1 MDIFEAIKN
10 RRSIRR
16 YRTDPVPQELL
27 QQVLESARVAPSAA
41 NRQAWKFVVVTDD
54 ALRQALVPACRSQQF
69 VGQAPVV
76 IAACATEAGRKWN
89 QVDLAIAVD
98 HMTLVAHG
106 LGLGTCWI
114 GAFEE
119 EAVRGILGIPEGVSV
134 VALLTLGYADGP
146 GRPPSRK
153 ELGEVVCYQ
162 RYS

>member
-1 MDIFEAIKN
+1 MDIFEAIKE

-16 YRTDPVPQELL
+16 YRTEPVPQELL
-27 QQVLESARVAPSAA
+27 QQVLEAARVAPSAA
-41 NRQAWKFVVVTDD
+41 NRQAWKFVVVTD
-54 ALRQALVPACRSQQF
+54 AATRQELVPACRSQQF

-89 QVDLAIAVD
+89 QVDLAIAID
-98 HMTLVAHG
+98 HMTLAAHG

-134 VALLTLGYADGP
+134 VVLLTLGYADGP

-153 ELGEVVCYQ
+153 PLGEVVCYQ

>member
-1 MDIFEAIKN
+1 MDIFEAIKE

-16 YRTDPVPQELL
+16 YRTDAVPQELL
-27 QQVLESARVAPSAA
+27 QQVLEAARVAPSAA
-41 NRQAWKFVVVTDD
+41 NRQAWKFVVVTD
-54 ALRQALVPACRSQQF
+54 AATRQELVPACRSQQF

-89 QVDLAIAVD
+89 QVDLAIAID
-98 HMTLVAHG
+98 HMTLAAHG

-119 EAVRGILGIPEGVSV
+119 EAVRGILGIPEGVSAV
-134 VALLTLGYADGP
+134 VLLTLGYADGP

-153 ELGEVVCYQ
+153 PLGEVVCYQ

>member
-1 MDIFEAIKN
+1 MDIFEAIKE

-27 QQVLESARVAPSAA
+27 QQVLEAARVAPSAA
-41 NRQAWKFVVVTDD
+41 NRQAWKFVVVTD
-54 ALRQALVPACRSQQF
+54 AATRQELVPACRSQQF

-89 QVDLAIAVD
+89 QVDLAIAID
-98 HMTLVAHG
+98 HMTLAAHG

-134 VALLTLGYADGP
+134 VVLLTLGYADGP

-153 ELGEVVCYQ
+153 PLGEVVCYQ

>member
-1 MDIFEAIKN
+1 MDIFEAIKD

-16 YRTDPVPQELL
+16 YRTDAVPQELL
-27 QQVLESARVAPSAA
+27 QQVLEAARVAPSAA
-41 NRQAWKFVVVTDD
+41 NRQAWKFVVVTD
-54 ALRQALVPACRSQQF
+54 AATRQELVPACRSQQF

-89 QVDLAIAVD
+89 QVDLAIAID
-98 HMTLVAHG
+98 HMTLAAHG

-134 VALLTLGYADGP
+134 VVLLTLGYADGP

-153 ELGEVVCYQ
+153 PLGEVVCYQ

>member
-1 MDIFEAIKN
+1 MDIFEAIKE

-16 YRTDPVPQELL
+16 YRTDAVPQELL
-27 QQVLESARVAPSAA
+27 QQVLEAARVAPSAA
-41 NRQAWKFVVVTDD
+41 NRQAWKFVVVTD
-54 ALRQALVPACRSQQF
+54 AATRQELVPACRSQQF

-89 QVDLAIAVD
+89 QVDLAIAID
-98 HMTLVAHG
+98 HMTLAAHG

-134 VALLTLGYADGP
+134 VVLLTLGYADGP

-153 ELGEVVCYQ
+153 PLGEVVCYQ

>member
-1 MDIFEAIKN
+1 MNVFEAIQN

-16 YRTDPVPQELL
+16 YRPDPVPQDALL
-27 QQVLESARVAPSAA
+27 RVLDAARLAPSAG
-41 NRQAWKFVVVTDD
+41 NRQPWRFVVVSD
-54 ALRQALVPACRSQQF
+54 ASMRRELVPACRGQQF

-98 HMTLVAHG
+98 HMTLAAHAS
-106 LGLGTCWI
+106 GLGTCWI

-119 EAVRGILGIPEGVSV
+119 EAVKQLLGIPAGVSV
-134 VALLTLGYADGP
+134 VVLLTLGYAETP
-146 GRPPSRK
+146 GRFPGRK
-153 ELGEVVCYQ
+153 NLDDIVCYE